1 MMRLVAARLAQ
12 IFGVHLL
19 EQRVLVALADG
30 LRVILA
36 YSAAARRPFRSVKL
50 RTLAG
55 CVGWPPPFTQP
66 PGHAMNSMKS

>member
-12 IFGVHLL
+12 IFGVHFL

-36 YSAAARRPFRSVKL
+36 VQGCGAQGLQVRKL